1 MPAAR
6 TLELPMRI
14 EGFYAINA
22 SAERVWDVLLDPEA
36 LKACIPGVQ
45 SMTETG
51 ENAWKIVLTVG
62 IAAFKGTY
70 EGDVRISDA
79 DPPRAYDIHVE
90 GKGRPGWVRG
100 VGHIQLVPNESNSQT
115 EVKVAG
121 EATLGGPVFAIGSR
135 FAAPAAKL
143 LMGQFFG
150 AMKDRIER
158 GS

>member
-1 MPAAR
+1 
-6 TLELPMRI
+6 MRI
-14 EGFYAINA
+14 EGSYSIDAP
-22 SAERVWDVLLDPEA
+22 AERVWEVLLDPES

-79 DPPRAYDIHVE
+79 DPPRRYDIHVE

-100 VGHIQLVPNESNSQT
+100 VGHIQLVPNSSNSQT
-115 EVKVAG
+115 AVNVAG

-150 AMKDRIER
+150 AMKERIER
-158 GS
+158 TA

>member
-14 EGFYAINA
+14 EGSYAINA

-79 DPPRAYDIHVE
+79 DA
-90 GKGRPGWVRG
+90 PGGISMKVSG
-100 VGHIQLVPNESNSQT
+100 VPYPLY
-115 EVKVAG
+115 
-121 EATLGGPVFAIGSR
+121 GSSMR
-135 FAAPAAKL
+135 T
-143 LMGQFFG
+143 
-150 AMKDRIER
+150 
-158 GS
+158 

>member
-1 MPAAR
+1 
-6 TLELPMRI
+6 MRI
-14 EGFYAINA
+14 EGTYTIDAP
-22 SAERVWDVLLDPEA
+22 AERVWDILLDPES
-36 LKACIPGVQ
+36 LKASIPGVQ

-70 EGDVRISDA
+70 EGDVRIADA
-79 DPPRAYDIHVE
+79 EPPRKYDIHVE

-100 VGHIQLVPNESNSQT
+100 VGHIELVPNPTNTQT
-115 EVKVAG
+115 AVNVAG

-150 AMKDRIER
+150 AMKERIER
-158 GS
+158 AA

>member
-1 MPAAR
+1 
-6 TLELPMRI
+6 MRI
-14 EGFYAINA
+14 EGSYSIDAP
-22 SAERVWDVLLDPEA
+22 AERVWDVLLDPES

-70 EGDVRISDA
+70 DGDVRIADA
-79 DPPRAYDIHVE
+79 VAPQKYDIHVE

-100 VGHIQLVPNESNSQT
+100 VGHIQLVPNDANTQT
-115 EVKVAG
+115 TINVAG

-150 AMKDRIER
+150 AMKER
-158 GS
+158 VERVA

>member
-1 MPAAR
+1 
-6 TLELPMRI
+6 MRI
-14 EGFYAINA
+14 EGSYSIDAP
-22 SAERVWDVLLDPEA
+22 AERVWDVLLDPES

-79 DPPRAYDIHVE
+79 VAPQKYDIHVE

-100 VGHIQLVPNESNSQT
+100 VGHIQLVPNDANTQT
-115 EVKVAG
+115 TINVAG
-121 EATLGGPVFAIGSR
+121 EAT
-135 FAAPAAKL
+135 
-143 LMGQFFG
+143 
-150 AMKDRIER
+150 DRKSTR
-158 GS
+158 

>member
-1 MPAAR
+1 
-6 TLELPMRI
+6 MRI
-14 EGFYAINA
+14 EGTYSIDA

-51 ENAWKIVLTVG
+51 ENSWKIIVTIG

-70 EGDVRISDA
+70 EGVVTISEA
-79 DPPRAYDIHVE
+79 EPPKKYDIHVE

-100 VGHIQLVPNESNSQT
+100 VGHIQLIPNATNT
-115 EVKVAG
+115 ETTVAVAG

-150 AMKDRIER
+150 AMKQRVE
-158 GS
+158 SAA